1 MKGTTL
7 KRLKIIIQEVLS
19 KETIKG
25 GLADNYTLNDLV
37 KRHKLSDSSSLK
49 IQLEMGIKIE
59 AEHTKSK
66 QIAKE
71 IAMDHLWEDPKYYTK
86 LKKMEKNG

>member
-49 IQLEMGIKIE
+49 TQLEMGIKVE
-59 AEHTKSK
+59 MEHTKSK

-86 LKKMEKNG
+86 LKKIEKNG